1 MLEFYASSLPAILRG
16 QNYGNYHKISE
27 LEKRKSQNSEVQKL
41 SPTKRVFYPKQY
53 L

>member
-27 LEKRKSQNSEVQKL
+27 LEKRKCQNFEDQK
-41 SPTKRVFYPKQY
+41 
-53 L
+53 